1 MTKNM
6 AKVTDSRTKG
16 ESLIKKHDIWRT
28 TDERRGTEA
37 YELGFGSIKKDTVRL
52 SKPNASIKHHS

>member
-16 ESLIKKHDIWRT
+16 ESLTKKHDIWRT
-28 TDERRGTEA
+28 TGEKRGTEV
-37 YELGFGSIKKDTVRL
+37 YEY
-52 SKPNASIKHHS
+52 ASIY